1 MKKADHSVSRILVIS
16 TIGALIFSVVGIFL
30 GIVSNSDMV
39 LLDGLYAVLSL
50 LISSLSLFTSIAIK
64 KPNHESFPFG
74 KYVFQP
80 LTIIFNSSIMLLLCI
95 LSLVSSVYAILQG
108 GRDINANIGLFYGI
122 FSFVGCGLV
131 CLMLSRNR
139 KRSDLIYAEMLQWLL
154 DTVVSFGLVFGF
166 VLMFVLKYTP
176 LAWLIPYIDPG
187 MVLLAGIILI
197 TMPIRLLYNNGKEL
211 ISMSA
216 SEEVQYEIFT
226 IVKELNLKYNIREE
240 DLRISKMGQAIY
252 IDLQNIVDSKSAIRT
267 IEQADVYRDE
277 LIHNI
282 NEAFTNYDKWLN
294 ISFTEQY
301 YLRQLN

>member
-108 GRDINANIGLFYGI
+108 GEI
-122 FSFVGCGLV
+122 SMQTLV
-131 CLMLSRNR
+131 CSM
-139 KRSDLIYAEMLQWLL
+139 
-154 DTVVSFGLVFGF
+154 VFSH
-166 VLMFVLKYTP
+166 L
-176 LAWLIPYIDPG
+176 
-187 MVLLAGIILI
+187 
-197 TMPIRLLYNNGKEL
+197 
-211 ISMSA
+211 
-216 SEEVQYEIFT
+216 
-226 IVKELNLKYNIREE
+226 
-240 DLRISKMGQAIY
+240 
-252 IDLQNIVDSKSAIRT
+252 
-267 IEQADVYRDE
+267 
-277 LIHNI
+277 
-282 NEAFTNYDKWLN
+282 
-294 ISFTEQY
+294 
-301 YLRQLN
+301 